1 MTGHGLRHGADSLV
15 DAFFRMINYSDKYLL
30 QTKIQYNNGNTF
42 LENGTNLFKEAT
54 PWKLEIED

>member
-1 MTGHGLRHGADSLV
+1 MSKGVIQHEARKLNGSL
-15 DAFFRMINYSDKYLL
+15 DNNHKYLL